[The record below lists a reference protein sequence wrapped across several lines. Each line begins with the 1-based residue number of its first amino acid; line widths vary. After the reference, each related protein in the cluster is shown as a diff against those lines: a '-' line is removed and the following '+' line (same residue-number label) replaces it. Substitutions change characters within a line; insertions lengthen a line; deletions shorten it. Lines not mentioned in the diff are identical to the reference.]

1 MKIKDYLKNVSIL
14 LKKELNKLKPKS
26 KILIIAGS
34 DSSGGAGIQADIKTV
49 TTLGSYAMTAIT
61 AVTIQN
67 TTGVKSIVP
76 INSKEISKQID
87 FTSSDIKPD
96 AIKIGMLHS
105 TKVII
110 SVIKSLDFIK
120 VKKVILDPVMVAKG
134 GAKLIDNKAV
144 KLLKHKLMK
153 KVSLI
158 TPNIPEAEILT
169 GIKIKTKEDMIFAA
183 SKMIQ
188 LGAKNVFIKGGHL
201 KSNIVQDIF
210 VNKKEIKIIK
220 NRKITTSNTHGTGC
234 TLSSAIA
241 TFFSCGKSLKK
252 SCELATK
259 YVNNSIRSNLNYGKG
274 HGPINHLSSI
284 SIKKKYR

>member
-1 MKIKDYLKNVSIL
+1 
-14 LKKELNKLKPKS
+14 LKPKS

-34 DSSGGAGIQADIKTV
+34 DSSGGAGIQADIKTI
-49 TTLGSYAMTAIT
+49 TALGSYAMTAIT

-76 INSKEISKQID
+76 IDPKKISNQIE
-87 FTSSDIKPD
+87 FTSKDIKPD

-105 TKVII
+105 
-110 SVIKSLDFIK
+110 SNVIKSVIHSLDLIK
-120 VKKVILDPVMVAKG
+120 VKKIILDPVMIAKG
-134 GAKLIDNKAV
+134 GAKLIDDEAIN
-144 KLLKHKLMK
+144 LLKKKLIK

-169 GIKIKTKEDMIFAA
+169 KIKIKTKEDMILAA
-183 SKMIQ
+183 SKLIE

-201 KSNIVQDIF
+201 DSKDVQDIF
-210 VNKKEIKIIK
+210 VSKTELFIIK
-220 NRKITTSNTHGTGC
+220 NKRIATTNTHGTGC
-234 TLSSAIA
+234 TLSSAIS
-241 TFFSCGKSLKK
+241 TFFACGKTLKK
-252 SCELATK
+252 SCELASK

-284 SIKKKYR
+284 IISKKFK